1 MLNNVEYQIKAFEI
15 LQNVFVKYSKCES
28 DYRFIRDSMAEL
40 EELNNNVQSDV
51 KVISSSVILNICE
64 SEEHYESSSHYC

>member
-28 DYRFIRDSMAEL
+28 DYRCIRDSMAEL
-40 EELNNNVQSDV
+40 EEY
-51 KVISSSVILNICE
+51 
-64 SEEHYESSSHYC
+64 YESSSYYC

>member
-28 DYRFIRDSMAEL
+28 DYRCIRDSMAEL
-40 EELNNNVQSDV
+40 EELNNVQSDV
-51 KVISSSVILNICE
+51 KVISSSDSQIFKIT
-64 SEEHYESSSHYC
+64 EEHYESSSYYC

>member
-15 LQNVFVKYSKCES
+15 LQNVFVNYSKCES

-51 KVISSSVILNICE
+51 KVISSSDSQIFKIT
-64 SEEHYESSSHYC
+64 EEHYESSSYYC